1 MKFVNY
7 LFFNGNCR
15 EAFEF
20 YAEVFGGQ
28 VIGLVTYRD
37 EPGESSM
44 PADWQDKVMNVQ
56 LSIGDQ
62 SLMASD
68 SPPQY
73 ASEMG
78 GFSISVDL
86 DDLARAERIFAAL
99 ADSGTVTMPFAPTFW
114 AKGFGMVKDKFGTP
128 WMISSGNAGE

>member
-1 MKFVNY
+1 MKLVNY

-20 YAEVFGGQ
+20 YAKVFDGEI
-28 VIGLVTYRD
+28 VGLVTYRD

-44 PADWQDKVMNVQ
+44 PVDWQDKVMNVQ

-86 DDLARAERIFAAL
+86 GDLGRAERIFAAL
-99 ADSGTVTMPFAPTFW
+99 ADGGTVTMPFAPTFW
-114 AKGFGMVKDKFGTP
+114 AKGFGMLKDKFGTP

>member
-20 YAEVFGGQ
+20 YADVFDGQ
-28 VIGLVTYRD
+28 VVGLVTYRD

-62 SLMASD
+62 SLMAFFIGLKYHVD
-68 SPPQY
+68 SLGI
-73 ASEMG
+73 G
-78 GFSISVDL
+78 G
-86 DDLARAERIFAAL
+86 
-99 ADSGTVTMPFAPTFW
+99 
-114 AKGFGMVKDKFGTP
+114 GTP
-128 WMISSGNAGE
+128 IQYE